1 MSNIKSIN
9 ELVMGT
15 KYYILDKKKHVLT
28 KTSFDM
34 IKYMLVDLHQNDSI
48 YSNSSDR
55 KVYRFLGDNGEFVYH
70 KSDSDAVFIE

>member
-1 MSNIKSIN
+1 MNWLW
-9 ELVMGT
+9 ELN
-15 KYYILDKKKHVLT
+15 
-28 KTSFDM
+28 
-34 IKYMLVDLHQNDSI
+34 IKYMLVDLHQNESI

>member
-1 MSNIKSIN
+1 
-9 ELVMGT
+9 MGT

-28 KTSFDM
+28 KASFDTM
-34 IKYMLVDLHQNDSI
+34 IKYMLVDLHQNESI

-70 KSDSDAVFIE
+70 KSNSDAVFIE

>member
-1 MSNIKSIN
+1 
-9 ELVMGT
+9 MGT
-15 KYYILDKKKHVLT
+15 KYYILDKKNHVLT
-28 KTSFDM
+28 KTSFDTM